1 MYTSN
6 WLLRGIA
13 VCRSGNAMVLIN
25 VVAFLSKVILTIES
39 LLPLLSYIFSEVH
52 VTA

>member
-6 WLLRGIA
+6 WLLCGIA